1 MPLMRSR
8 GTATVAAVTA
18 AVAVAL
24 AGDGIGLWAAVADH
38 RSVGAAVVNGAAVVA
53 FAVMGAIV
61 AAARPQNRV
70 GWVMLAGGAAWAAGD
85 AAVDLAHHGIVTHP
99 GAVAGAS
106 AYAVAGSGIRAV
118 GWYLI
123 TVAVPVLFPTG
134 RVLGPRWRWL
144 YAALVVIAVASVVDP
159 MTDPQADLNGF
170 GDWRNPIDIGA
181 AGHALSSLAFLA
193 HIPFSFVVTVAAI
206 VQLVQRWRR
215 GDALMRQQ
223 LLLLATAAGVALIA
237 VPIAFATQNN
247 DISTWIFGAAALPL
261 PFAVGFAVLARG
273 LYDLRTAANRTL
285 VWVTLSTIVV
295 VAYALVIAGI
305 GGMLHVDRHAG
316 WLPWV
321 AAAVIALSFA
331 PLRDSLQRAVN
342 RITYGRW
349 DEPYDVLAA
358 LGQRVEGSAD
368 IDRLLNDV
376 VDELC
381 ALGLRD
387 VAIVDLD
394 GTLIAG
400 TPTSHDDVVEMRLA
414 AYGDT
419 VGALRYRP
427 PVTPMRARDRQLLD
441 DLAGHLGGVLA
452 AHRLTTDLTRA
463 RERLVLAREEERRRL
478 RRDLHDG
485 LGPALAGHLLRLD
498 VIAARV
504 AGDGQTAADV
514 DQLREDLRATM
525 VDVRR
530 VVEGLRPPA
539 LDELGLRGA
548 IQQVTQRL
556 SSGTQLSVV
565 VDADDLPSLPAAVEV
580 AAFRIVTEAV
590 TNVVRHAHATRCRVA
605 LTASHGRLRIG
616 VTDDGR
622 GLAGD
627 GQPPAGHG
635 LQTMRERAEELRGR
649 LWFGSDNGDGTSLTA
664 EIPLPPGQRPAGAA
678 APAPSSSVV
687 ST

>member
-1 MPLMRSR
+1 MALMRSR
-8 GTATVAAVTA
+8 GTATVAAITA
-18 AVAVAL
+18 AVAVAF
-24 AGDGIGLWAAVADH
+24 AGGGIGLWAAVTDD
-38 RSVGAAVVNGAAVVA
+38 RSVAGAVVNGTAVVA
-53 FAVMGAIV
+53 FAVVGAIV
-61 AAARPQNRV
+61 AAARPRNLI
-70 GWVMLAGGAAWAAGD
+70 GWAMLAGGAAWAAGD
-85 AAVDLAHHGIVTHP
+85 SAVAVAHHGIVTHP

-106 AYAVAGSGIRAV
+106 AYAIAGSGVRAI

-144 YAALVVIAVASVVDP
+144 YPALVVIAVGSVLDP
-159 MTDPQADLNGF
+159 LTDPQADLTDLEG
-170 GDWRNPIDIGA
+170 WRNPIDLGT
-181 AGHALSSLAFLA
+181 AGHAISSLAFLS
-193 HIPFSFVVTVAAI
+193 HVPFAAVVTVAAI

-223 LLLLATAAGVALIA
+223 LLLLASAAGAALVA
-237 VPIAFATQNN
+237 VPIAFASQ
-247 DISTWIFGAAALPL
+247 DSSVSIWIFGAAALPL
-261 PFAVGFAVLARG
+261 PVAIGFAVLARG

-285 VWVTLSTIVV
+285 VWVTLSAIVA

-305 GGMLHVDRHAG
+305 GGMLHVDRHVS

-321 AAAVIALSFA
+321 AAAVVAISFA
-331 PLRDSLQRAVN
+331 PLRDSLQRAIN
-342 RITYGRW
+342 RLTYGRW

-368 IDRLLNDV
+368 IGRLLADV
-376 VDELC
+376 AAELR

-394 GTLIAG
+394 GTVLAG
-400 TPTSHDDVVEMRLA
+400 TPCTHDDVVEMRLG

-427 PVTPMRARDRQLLD
+427 PVTPMRSRDRQLLD

-452 AHRLTTDLTRA
+452 AQQLTTDLTIA

-504 AGDGQTAADV
+504 AGNGETAADV
-514 DQLREDLRATM
+514 DSLREDLRAT
-525 VDVRR
+525 VADVRR

-539 LDELGLRGA
+539 LDELGLCGA

-556 SSGTQLSVV
+556 SSGTPTTVV
-565 VDADDLPSLPAAVEV
+565 VEADGLPPLPAAVEV

-590 TNVVRHAHATRCRVA
+590 TNVVRHAGATTCRAVLSSA
-605 LTASHGRLRIG
+605 HGRLRID

-622 GLAGD
+622 GFARD

-649 LWFGSDNGDGTSLTA
+649 LWVSSAEGAGLSLSA
-664 EIPLPPGQRPAGAA
+664 ELPLPPAQRQAS
-678 APAPSSSVV
+678 APASSPSKAM